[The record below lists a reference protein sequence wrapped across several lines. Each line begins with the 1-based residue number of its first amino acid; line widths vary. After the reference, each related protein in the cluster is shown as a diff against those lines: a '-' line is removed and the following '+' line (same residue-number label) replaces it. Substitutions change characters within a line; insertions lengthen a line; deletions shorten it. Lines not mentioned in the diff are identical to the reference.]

1 MDSIIK
7 DSIRELPEVEGGGG
21 ALIAKHKMI
30 IGEM

>member
-7 DSIRELPEVEGGGG
+7 DSIRELPEVEGGG